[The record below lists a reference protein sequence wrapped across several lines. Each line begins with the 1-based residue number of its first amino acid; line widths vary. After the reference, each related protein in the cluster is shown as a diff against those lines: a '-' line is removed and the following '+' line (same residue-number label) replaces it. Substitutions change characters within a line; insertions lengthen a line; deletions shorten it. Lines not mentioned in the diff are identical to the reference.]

1 MTVTVP
7 KRREGESE
15 LEYLRRKEV
24 CFGLWQGDMLER
36 IHDLESDLERADA
49 DRAKYRTTLMQV
61 HAALGIVGKYAMLQ
75 ADEISTGDFAR
86 DFVPWQ
92 NIMAHAG
99 IEPYAKPK
107 RSRNGAETEPNA
119 EVTGA

>member
-1 MTVTVP
+1 MTVFVP
-7 KRREGESE
+7 VRKDGESE

-24 CFGLWQGDMLER
+24 CFGLWQADALER
-36 IHDLESDLERADA
+36 IRGIEADLERADT

-61 HAALGIVGKYAMLQ
+61 HEALGIVGKHAMLQ

-86 DFVPWQ
+86 DFAPWQ
-92 NIMAHAG
+92 NLMARSG

-107 RSRNGAETEPNA
+107 RSRKAAN
-119 EVTGA
+119 V